1 MGFIRGN
8 CGHCQKLVAKTPIT
22 CFKESMELAR
32 PTVGEVI
39 KAEGYAD
46 ETAIDC
52 VTCNHLWMREEW
64 FVVYGTVLTGAEATE
79 LPWRRRKDHE
89 LATPNEIRR
98 DLELVQSLY
107 VRGTNQGPAAF
118 DEVKLYLRED
128 IG

>member
-1 MGFIRGN
+1 
-8 CGHCQKLVAKTPIT
+8 
-22 CFKESMELAR
+22 MELAR
-32 PTVGEVI
+32 PGVATNPIESVI
-39 KAEGYAD
+39 D
-46 ETAIDC
+46 DTSVNC

-89 LATPNEIRR
+89 LASQNEIRQ
-98 DLELVQSLY
+98 DLELVQALY
-107 VRGTNQGPAAF
+107 VRGQNQGPAAF

>member
-1 MGFIRGN
+1 
-8 CGHCQKLVAKTPIT
+8 
-22 CFKESMELAR
+22 MELAR
-32 PTVGEVI
+32 PTVAGTDG
-39 KAEGYAD
+39 APRRPSD
-46 ETAIDC
+46 DSIDC

-107 VRGTNQGPAAF
+107 VRGTNQGPSAF

>member
-1 MGFIRGN
+1 
-8 CGHCQKLVAKTPIT
+8 
-22 CFKESMELAR
+22 MELAR
-32 PTVGEVI
+32 PTVATHLCGILCWGPDGCVKVNTISPEAVFHA
-39 KAEGYAD
+39 KLEEASD
-46 ETAIDC
+46 

-89 LATPNEIRR
+89 LASPNEIRR

-107 VRGTNQGPAAF
+107 IRGQNQGPEAF

-128 IG
+128 IR

>member
-1 MGFIRGN
+1 
-8 CGHCQKLVAKTPIT
+8 
-22 CFKESMELAR
+22 MELAR
-32 PTVGEVI
+32 PTVATECAHGRLNCETCVWQSGFAREVLE
-39 KAEGYAD
+39 AHLPSMATTD
-46 ETAIDC
+46 PRSIDC

-98 DLELVQSLY
+98 DLELVQALY
-107 VRGTNQGPAAF
+107 VRGTNQGPSAF